1 MKPLE
6 EMADLTDEEVQK
18 LTNVFNDIKELTQ
31 ENDNFAG
38 KPEGAESKVN
48 YVLRTSK

>member
-6 EMADLTDEEVQK
+6 EMANLTEGEVQK
-18 LTNVFNDIKELTQ
+18 LTNVFNDIKELTK